1 MLLGVAHAAG
11 HLQLVQLQ
19 AANPAEQQLFDLMT
33 SYKTD
38 LGAGFVRS
46 MFDLLAGFSLTFS
59 ILPLGFG
66 LVNWV
71 VARRGEAGLRRAV
84 AGISAVVFGAET
96 VVGFL
101 YWFLLPIL
109 FLAAA
114 TLLLAGAALRKPEG
128 DAP

>member
-1 MLLGVAHAAG
+1 MLLGVVHAAG

-19 AANPAEQQLFDLMT
+19 AANPTEQQLFDLMT
-33 SYKTD
+33 EYKTD

-114 TLLLAGAALRKPEG
+114 TLLLAGAALRKSEE